1 MLKKRKINYKIIAFI
16 LTLLLTFFCISS
28 VIYSNA
34 VVGLVTEKYKNAG
47 SKDAKLIDI
56 AQTILGYIQAGGVA
70 IFLGA
75 IIVYGMNLVS
85 GDSKNLAEIKEKFI
99 MWMVAGLLIF
109 GGTTIIEVI
118 LKISGQTFQK

>member
-16 LTLLLTFFCISS
+16 LTFLLTFLFISS

-34 VVGLVTEKYKNAG
+34 VVDLVTGKYKNAG

-118 LKISGQTFQK
+118 LKISGQTFQN

>member
-16 LTLLLTFFCISS
+16 LTLLLTFLFISS
-28 VIYSNA
+28 MIYSNA
-34 VVGLVTEKYKNAG
+34 VVDLVTGKYKKTGNE
-47 SKDAKLIDI
+47 DAKLKDI

>member
-16 LTLLLTFFCISS
+16 LTLLLTFLFISS

>member
-16 LTLLLTFFCISS
+16 LTLLLTFLFISS
-28 VIYSNA
+28 MIYSNA
-34 VVGLVTEKYKNAG
+34 VVDLVTGKYKKTGNE
-47 SKDAKLIDI
+47 DAKLKDI

-118 LKISGQTFQK
+118 LKISGQTFQN

>member
-16 LTLLLTFFCISS
+16 LTLLLTFLFISS

-34 VVGLVTEKYKNAG
+34 VVDLVTGKYKKTGNE
-47 SKDAKLIDI
+47 DAKLKDI

>member
-16 LTLLLTFFCISS
+16 LTLLLTFLFISS

-118 LKISGQTFQK
+118 LKISGQTFQN

>member
-109 GGTTIIEVI
+109 GGTTIIEII
-118 LKISGQTFQK
+118 LKISGETFKN

>member
-16 LTLLLTFFCISS
+16 LTLLLTFLFISS
-28 VIYSNA
+28 MIYSNA

-109 GGTTIIEVI
+109 GGTTIIEII
-118 LKISGQTFQK
+118 LKISGETFKN